1 MAIKEDW
8 KDIGS
13 ILSDD
18 KDNHHIH
25 IRRCTCLSC
34 NALPTKTTFLDTK
47 PIAKPIRL
55 GKPIQR
61 IVAVD

>member
-13 ILSDD
+13 ILGDD

-25 IRRCTCLSC
+25 ICRYTCLSC
-34 NALPTKTTFLDTK
+34 NALPAKTTFLYPTA
-47 PIAKPIRL
+47 IVKPIRKGNL
-55 GKPIQR
+55 
-61 IVAVD
+61 V

>member
-13 ILSDD
+13 ILGDD
-18 KDNHHIH
+18 EDNHHIH

-34 NALPTKTTFLDTK
+34 NALPAKAAFLYST
-47 PIAKPIRL
+47 PIAKPIR
-55 GKPIQR
+55 KSNP
-61 IVAVD
+61 V

>member
-13 ILSDD
+13 ILGDD
-18 KDNHHIH
+18 KDNHHVS

-34 NALPTKTTFLDTK
+34 NALPAKTTFLYPTA
-47 PIAKPIRL
+47 IAKPICS
-55 GKPIQR
+55 GNPVKR

>member
-13 ILSDD
+13 ILGDD
-18 KDNHHIH
+18 EDNHHIH

-34 NALPTKTTFLDTK
+34 NALPAKTTFLYPTA
-47 PIAKPIRL
+47 IAKSIYSGNPVL
-55 GKPIQR
+55 R
-61 IVAVD
+61 IMAVD